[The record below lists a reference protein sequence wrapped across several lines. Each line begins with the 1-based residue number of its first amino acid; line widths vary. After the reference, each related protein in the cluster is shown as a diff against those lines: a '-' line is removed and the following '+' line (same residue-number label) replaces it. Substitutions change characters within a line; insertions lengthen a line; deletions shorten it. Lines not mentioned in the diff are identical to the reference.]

1 MSSRRIQVKKVR
13 FNLLREGTKQNI
25 VFRVS
30 RMVNMGFSGRNQE
43 TVRKHIEE
51 LKKQEIQA
59 PSIIPT
65 VYPVSPYMATQEPI
79 IYVQEQRN
87 SGEAEFV
94 LIIDDKDIYVAV
106 GSDHTDRELEKISI
120 LKSKQICPN
129 IVSKEAWL
137 LQDIAAEWDEIV
149 LRSWTK
155 EKDVR
160 TLYQEATLSA
170 ILSPSSL
177 VECVKSRTIDRS
189 SSGLMIYS
197 GTIPVLTTEMA
208 FASEF
213 EVELFNPR
221 KGNRLTCQYKIR
233 VLDFISKP

>member
-1 MSSRRIQVKKVR
+1 
-13 FNLLREGTKQNI
+13 LTEGTKHHI
-25 VFRVS
+25 GFTVS

-43 TVRKHIEE
+43 TVYKHIEE
-51 LKKQEIQA
+51 LKKQEIQP
-59 PSIIPT
+59 PSVIPA
-65 VYPVSPYMATQEPI
+65 VYAVSPYMVTQEPI
-79 IYVQEQRN
+79 IYVQEQRT

-94 LIIDDKDIYVAV
+94 LMIDDKDIYVAV

-137 LQDIAAEWDEIV
+137 LGDISTEWDDIV

-155 EKDVR
+155 AAGVR

-170 ILSPSSL
+170 LLKPSSL
-177 VECVKSRTIDRS
+177 VELVKSRTRDNS
-189 SSGLMIYS
+189 TSGLMIYS
-197 GTIPVLTTEMA
+197 GTIPVLATEMA

-221 KGNRLTCQYKIR
+221 TGNTLTCQYEVR
-233 VLDFISKP
+233 LLDFIHEPQ